1 MAPIDVSALPKSSI
15 VSQGEDWA
23 LVCPIPDEIA
33 EPVARYAVA
42 QRATLNRIVGKPE
55 VREELLG
62 NRLRPDRI
70 CAAIVNGQV
79 GGILS
84 YRMDG
89 AGATWPDPKRY
100 REHFGALGGT
110 TRYLLTEATL
120 RRGRP
125 DELYIEGF
133 KVDPIARGRGI
144 GKALLAWLGA
154 EVVRRGKAAWR
165 TEASSTADAA
175 VYVYQSVGAK
185 VVKTMSLGP
194 AGYLFDRHKI
204 TVLRWEPPS
213 DTPPPSDQ

>member
-1 MAPIDVSALPKSSI
+1 MTTIDTTALPPSCI
-15 VSQGEDWA
+15 VNQGEDWV
-23 LVCPIPDEIA
+23 LVSPIPDEIA

-55 VREELLG
+55 VRQELLG
-62 NRLRPDRI
+62 NRLRADRI
-70 CAAIVNGQV
+70 CACIVQGQV

-100 REHFGALGGT
+100 RQHFGPLGGT
-110 TRYLLTEATL
+110 VRYWLTQASL
-120 RRGRP
+120 QRGQP

-144 GKALLAWLGA
+144 GKALLGWLGD
-154 EVVRRGKAAWR
+154 EVVRRGKVAWR

-185 VVKTMSLGP
+185 IVKTMSLGP
-194 AGYLFDRHKI
+194 AGYVFDRHKI
-204 TVLRWEPPS
+204 TVLRWQPQSPS
-213 DTPPPSDQ
+213 EAA